1 MLIEEST
8 LQRLGQHVRAHVLR
22 GDVLEHDLAII
33 DVLLDEGVPHDDV
46 LAATEARV
54 PILHE
59 HG

>member
-1 MLIEEST
+1 MSIEKST
-8 LQRLGQHVRAHVLR
+8 LHRLGEHVRAHVLR
-22 GDVLEHDLAII
+22 GDVLEHDLAIV
-33 DVLLDEGVPHDDV
+33 DVLLDEGVPDDDV